1 LCGELF
7 FACVIL
13 IAALFMREWFKYE
26 YGYVNVDAEN
36 LYLTNTG
43 NWVETESLEE
53 KTAKANQK
61 NGSRKYW
68 MIGFVALVFC
78 LFAFLLFKN
87 IESGKV
93 SIGLI
98 LLIAIGGYQ
107 LYNYLR
113 TEIGAKFKI
122 PLKKITDIKE
132 IEKTIEISFT
142 NGEGNSDN
150 YTLSGIEEKGIL
162 IMNKLKQGQ

>member
-1 LCGELF
+1 
-7 FACVIL
+7 
-13 IAALFMREWFKYE
+13 M
-26 YGYVNVDAEN
+26 
-36 LYLTNTG
+36 
-43 NWVETESLEE
+43 
-53 KTAKANQK
+53 
-61 NGSRKYW
+61 
-68 MIGFVALVFC
+68 
-78 LFAFLLFKN
+78 
-87 IESGKV
+87 